1 MNDQDTPSKRRRR
14 EHSPMFK
21 RELVARSLVLGAS
34 AAAVALEAGINPNL
48 LFAWRRMHLSAQER
62 SSTPAPST
70 SSPMLLPVTIEA
82 APVAPCPSPTV
93 AAPRQAAG
101 TIEIDVGGV
110 RVRLRGTIDEASVRC
125 VLQTLK
131 ALA

>member
-21 RELVARSLVLGAS
+21 RELVARSLVPGAS
-34 AAAVALEAGINPNL
+34 VAAVALEAGIEP
-48 LFAWRRMHLSAQER
+48 AVRMAPDAPEHARAAQ
-62 SSTPAPST
+62 TPAPPQP
-70 SSPMLLPVTIEA
+70 SPMLLPVTIEA
-82 APVAPCPSPTV
+82 APVAPCPSPTA
-93 AAPRQAAG
+93 AAPRQPG
-101 TIEIDVGGV
+101 GIIEIDVGGA
-110 RVRLRGTIDEASVRC
+110 RVRLRGAVDGASMRH

>member
-21 RELVARSLVLGAS
+21 RELVARSLVPGAS
-34 AAAVALEAGINPNL
+34 VAAVALEAGINSNL

-62 SSTPAPST
+62 PLTPAPT
-70 SSPMLLPVTIEA
+70 APSPRLLPVTIEA
-82 APVAPCPSPTV
+82 APPAPCPSPMAT
-93 AAPRQAAG
+93 APRQPSG
-101 TIEIDVGGV
+101 TIEIDVGGA
-110 RVRLRGTIDEASVRC
+110 RVRLRGAVDEASVRH

>member
-21 RELVARSLVLGAS
+21 RELVARSLVPGAS
-34 AAAVALEAGINPNL
+34 VAAVALEAGVNSNL

-62 SSTPAPST
+62 PLTPAPAAP
-70 SSPMLLPVTIEA
+70 SPMLLPVTIEA
-82 APVAPCPSPTV
+82 APVGARPSPTA
-93 AAPRQAAG
+93 AAPRQPAG
-101 TIEIDVGGV
+101 IIEIDVGGA
-110 RVRLRGTIDEASVRC
+110 RVRLRGAVDEASVRH

>member
-1 MNDQDTPSKRRRR
+1 
-14 EHSPMFK
+14 
-21 RELVARSLVLGAS
+21 
-34 AAAVALEAGINPNL
+34 
-48 LFAWRRMHLSAQER
+48 
-62 SSTPAPST
+62 
-70 SSPMLLPVTIEA
+70 SPMLLPVTIEA
-82 APVAPCPSPTV
+82 ASIAPCSSPTV
-93 AAPRQAAG
+93 VAPRQPAG

>member
-21 RELVARSLVLGAS
+21 RELVASSLVPGVS
-34 AAAVALEAGINPNL
+34 VAAVALEAGINANL
-48 LFAWRRMHLSAQER
+48 LFAWRRLHMRTQER
-62 SSTPAPST
+62 APTPAPT
-70 SSPMLLPVTIEA
+70 HPAPVLLPVTIEA
-82 APVAPCPSPTV
+82 APIEERSATMA
-93 AAPRQAAG
+93 AAPRQTGG
-101 TIEIDVGGV
+101 TIEIDVGGA
-110 RVRLRGTIDEASVRC
+110 RVRLRGSVDEASVRH